1 MEAQPRRGMLPRAQQ
16 RKRDMSIVEG
26 LYALLG
32 VDTPYTPAGS
42 HAMADVLDVG
52 YSPLER
58 IVHNLRDLG
67 AMTTEVAFAKA
78 TPKNPKPGKVATWTL
93 TRPLEEVRPEIERL
107 WQQEDE
113 HHHQGMHAPR
123 PVRGTG
129 IAAVRAADPA
139 ELASHAAQRREVAEA
154 LAPYFEKKRADRSKA
169 RPISTEERSAYQTG
183 PDPEP
188 AQWAPLRSLRKDEPA
203 ALVESVRQ
211 WRNRGNLLEAKLAE
225 LVGAGIAVDP
235 DAFRRSANLG
245 AGDPETLARY
255 RAIVDVLPYIEDL
268 ERSVA
273 NLQKQIDP
281 YRSKV
286 RELEAKVTELERA
299 RALHRATVAATVPPP
314 VLSD

>member
-1 MEAQPRRGMLPRAQQ
+1 MEAMAQRRGMLPRAQQ

-32 VDTPYTPAGS
+32 VGTPYTPAGV

-52 YSPLER
+52 SSPLSR
-58 IVHNLRDLG
+58 IVDNLRAVG
-67 AMTTEVAFAKA
+67 AIRTEVKGRGS
-78 TPKNPKPGKVATWTL
+78 PPGKIATWTL
-93 TRPLEEVRPEIERL
+93 IRPLEEARPDIERL

-113 HHHQGMHAPR
+113 HQHRGISDAVR
-123 PVRGTG
+123 RARGTG
-129 IAAVRAADPA
+129 IAAVRTADPS
-139 ELASHAAQRREVAEA
+139 ELASRAAERREVAEA
-154 LAPYFEKKRADRSKA
+154 LAPYFEKNRAR
-169 RPISTEERSAYQTG
+169 RETHPTAYQTG

-225 LVGAGIAVDP
+225 LVGAGISVDP

-245 AGDPETLARY
+245 AGDPDTLARY

-299 RALHRATVAATVPPP
+299 RALRRSEVAATVPPP